1 MKKVLGVEGEKVLM
15 SNVTLDKLKELQ
27 EILAERYEIENEL
40 RELPRSLTTKAELV
54 NRLKK
59 SFIERNQKFEDTKR
73 NINDLRIQM
82 QDAEKSRETY
92 EAKIVDISTQRE
104 YEALVKEIKDSS
116 EKEQNFRKELQREEK
131 VLLEMELAIEREES
145 LILEQEKEL
154 KDEQEKIDQEIKKRK
169 EKIAKLDQE
178 ENQIT
183 PEMDEEIIFKFKRII
198 KSKLGKG
205 IVPLQKGVCSGCNM
219 ILPLQFVNDVRSGN
233 GIHFCPYCSMIL
245 FYKDTVDGDVLDT
258 LNFEDSS
265 FIIGD
270 EELNDDFDNDDDEFV
285 STSPDDEDE
294 FDDIEDE
301 QDEDDEEE
309 EEDEEEDTEDDTD
322 LDDELD
328 EDLDEDDDDLLEEEM
343 SD

>member
-1 MKKVLGVEGEKVLM
+1 M
-15 SNVTLDKLKELQ
+15 SNETLDKLKELQ
-27 EILAERYEIENEL
+27 EILAERYELENEL
-40 RELPRSLTTKAELV
+40 KELPRSLTTKAELV

-59 SFIERNQKFEDTKR
+59 SFIDRNQKFDDTKS

-104 YEALVKEIKDSS
+104 YEALVKEIKDAS

-131 VLLEMELAIEREES
+131 VLLEMEQTLEREES

-154 KDEQEKIDQEIKKRK
+154 KEEQEKIDLEVKKRK
-169 EKIAKLDQE
+169 EKIEYLDQA
-178 ENQIT
+178 ENEIT
-183 PEMDEEIIFKFKRII
+183 PNMDEEIIFKFKRII

-245 FYKDTVDGDVLDT
+245 FYKDTADGDVLDT

-265 FIIGD
+265 FILGD
-270 EELNDDFDNDDDEFV
+270 EELDDDFDNDDDDFGNG
-285 STSPDDEDE
+285 TSDDDE
-294 FDDIEDE
+294 FDDIEDDP
-301 QDEDDEEE
+301 DEDDEEHDE
-309 EEDEEEDTEDDTD
+309 DDEEDDAEDDAD
-322 LDDELD
+322 LDDDLD
-328 EDLDEDDDDLLEEEM
+328 EDLDEGDDDDLLEEEM